1 MIGQVNWDRKLA
13 ALLAGLRGRFW
24 ILWIL
29 TAGLVVF
36 AVTGIARIQFND
48 ELLRFF
54 QSDLPAYQDFSA
66 LSEDFV
72 SDSDDIIAL
81 IEAPD
86 LADPKMAEAL
96 SNFILDVQFID
107 GVQAVISPMSL
118 HVTVGEG
125 EAEPLFPYPPLPAEQ
140 MQARLDAAYGSDPAL
155 QRMMSDDREA
165 MIAVLPISES
175 DDANITKRREQIDA
189 LAELGGKVE
198 ASVPGAQV
206 RFAGYPILRDA
217 IAQALMRDVIMLI
230 IVGTAMG
237 FTVAVLA
244 FRSFRLALLALPGPM
259 AAVAITLAL
268 HGHLGVSVNTMTINL
283 PVLILVLA
291 TSDAI
296 HIGFERARQG
306 GRDTIRATVRAVRR
320 VATACIFAAFTTAIA
335 FGSLGFSR
343 STIIAEMGWMG
354 VVVTLASV
362 VVVLLT
368 QTVVLSIAGRFA
380 WFTPLFERLHD
391 RPPTGFGIAKLP
403 HLAFRAPRRVAWGGI
418 VLMIVSAVLYYQA
431 VPRYSLMDGLRKSDP
446 VRMTFEAVEAKVTP
460 VSQFQLPV
468 TTNDPKVIE
477 QVRAD
482 IAEVM
487 GEPDPVDM
495 TPGGESNL
503 QLADLPEALARRVV
517 SRDGTKTLVSTPFEY
532 VNGDQTIAVARAID
546 AKLAEDPALEGVEI
560 GRTTGLPVMSSR
572 VASVV
577 LDEINR
583 SLLVALGAVAL
594 LILIWLRNLKIA
606 LISLVPNMLPVT
618 LVGAWLAVSGGGIDF
633 SNGMA
638 LTVAFGIAVD
648 DTLHVLN
655 RLHLSGGVGR
665 IKRRRLLAVFDE
677 VSPALIT
684 TSVLLV
690 FGMLGTLFA
699 QNEGVAIFG
708 RITIMVYILALIADL
723 LVLPAILI
731 IFRRR
736 VRFGR
741 AAVKKNGKTQS

>member
-335 FGSLGFSR
+335 FGSSAACAPACR
-343 STIIAEMGWMG
+343 SP
-354 VVVTLASV
+354 S
-362 VVVLLT
+362 
-368 QTVVLSIAGRFA
+368 
-380 WFTPLFERLHD
+380 
-391 RPPTGFGIAKLP
+391 PP
-403 HLAFRAPRRVAWGGI
+403 WG
-418 VLMIVSAVLYYQA
+418 
-431 VPRYSLMDGLRKSDP
+431 
-446 VRMTFEAVEAKVTP
+446 
-460 VSQFQLPV
+460 
-468 TTNDPKVIE
+468 
-477 QVRAD
+477 
-482 IAEVM
+482 
-487 GEPDPVDM
+487 
-495 TPGGESNL
+495 
-503 QLADLPEALARRVV
+503 
-517 SRDGTKTLVSTPFEY
+517 
-532 VNGDQTIAVARAID
+532 
-546 AKLAEDPALEGVEI
+546 
-560 GRTTGLPVMSSR
+560 
-572 VASVV
+572 
-577 LDEINR
+577 
-583 SLLVALGAVAL
+583 
-594 LILIWLRNLKIA
+594 
-606 LISLVPNMLPVT
+606 
-618 LVGAWLAVSGGGIDF
+618 
-633 SNGMA
+633 
-638 LTVAFGIAVD
+638 
-648 DTLHVLN
+648 
-655 RLHLSGGVGR
+655 
-665 IKRRRLLAVFDE
+665 
-677 VSPALIT
+677 
-684 TSVLLV
+684 
-690 FGMLGTLFA
+690 
-699 QNEGVAIFG
+699 
-708 RITIMVYILALIADL
+708 
-723 LVLPAILI
+723 
-731 IFRRR
+731 
-736 VRFGR
+736 
-741 AAVKKNGKTQS
+741 